1 MNICIRIWCK
11 EIHLTQKDG
20 EEMKDLSVSLL
31 LDFYGNLLS
40 EKHLLMME
48 QYYQEDLSLSEIASI
63 TGMTRQ
69 GVHDNIKRAA
79 GELKQYEEKLGL
91 ISRFSDITKAA
102 DKINSLILPEKVIDK
117 KTYDSITELLDIIKN
132 EA

>member
-1 MNICIRIWCK
+1 
-11 EIHLTQKDG
+11 
-20 EEMKDLSVSLL
+20 MKDLSVSLL

-69 GVHDNIKRAA
+69 GVHDNIRRAA
-79 GELKQYEEKLGL
+79 NELKQYENRLGL
-91 ISRFSDITKAA
+91 ISRFSDITAAA
-102 DKINSLILPEKVIDK
+102 DKINSLISPEITLDK
-117 KTYDSITELLDIIKN
+117 KTYETIVELLDIIKN

>member
-1 MNICIRIWCK
+1 
-11 EIHLTQKDG
+11 
-20 EEMKDLSVSLL
+20 MKDLSVSLL

-79 GELKQYEEKLGL
+79 GELKQYEDKLGL

-117 KTYDSITELLDIIKN
+117 TTYDSITELLDIIKN